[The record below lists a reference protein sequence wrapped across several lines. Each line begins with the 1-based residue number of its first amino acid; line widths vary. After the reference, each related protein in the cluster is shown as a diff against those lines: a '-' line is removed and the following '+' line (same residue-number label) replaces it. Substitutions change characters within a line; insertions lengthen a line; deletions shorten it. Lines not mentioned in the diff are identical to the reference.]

1 MCRRDTPFGAAAAGV
16 GWEIGLAAAVAAP
29 PAGAAGPA
37 LEWANPALLPC
48 LAAAAETVY
57 LRAALEPGDALQR
70 HAADLGAAMRL
81 SSAYSVL

>member
-1 MCRRDTPFGAAAAGV
+1 ML
-16 GWEIGLAAAVAAP
+16 GLAAAVAAP
-29 PAGAAGPA
+29 RPPPAGATEPA
-37 LEWANPALLPC
+37 MEWANPALLPG

-81 SSAYSVL
+81 SSAHSVL